1 MSGAAARPRAR
12 TARRVARMA
21 RLGADAR
28 GVAAIEFALVL
39 PLLVTIYFGL
49 SELVRAVE
57 NGRKVTLFARTVADL
72 SGRTNNADMTPILAA
87 AGAIL
92 QPFDASTAQVVVN
105 AMGVEKVGT
114 ALYGGVCSSYP
125 KNARPVLQITGTGDL
140 PAVPATYLYD
150 GARYILAEVTMPYT
164 PILGSKLYRW
174 IFGTQGMV
182 FKRQIA
188 WAERVDTGEIVMPGG
203 SKCPVF

>member
-1 MSGAAARPRAR
+1 MSGPAAGPRAR
-12 TARRVARMA
+12 IARF
-21 RLGADAR
+21 GADAR
-28 GVAAIEFALVL
+28 GVAALEFAMIL
-39 PLLVTIYFGL
+39 PLLVTLYFGL
-49 SELVRAVE
+49 SELVRAVD
-57 NGRKVTLFARTVADL
+57 NSRKVTLFARAVADL

-92 QPFDASTAQVVVN
+92 QPFNAGDAQVVIS
-105 AMGVEKVGT
+105 ALGVENVNG

-125 KNARPVLQITGTGDL
+125 RNARPVLQIAGTGDL

-174 IFGTQGMV
+174 IFGTQGIV

-188 WAERVDTGEIVMPGG
+188 WAQRVDNSEIVMPGG
-203 SKCPVF
+203 AKCPVFN